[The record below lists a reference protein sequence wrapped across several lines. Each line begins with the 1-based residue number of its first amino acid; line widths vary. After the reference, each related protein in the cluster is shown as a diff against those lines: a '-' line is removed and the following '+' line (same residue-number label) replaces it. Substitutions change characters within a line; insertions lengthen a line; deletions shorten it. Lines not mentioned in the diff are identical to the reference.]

1 MMLAPVAT
9 GSLDKTAL
17 LRLYETMLLIREA
30 ESRMVA
36 LYQRGEF
43 KGHVL
48 PALGQEAI
56 PAALSL
62 VLRPTDYVVTGH
74 RGGGHYIAHGG
85 NLDGMFAE
93 YYHKATG
100 VMKGRGGQM
109 HLLDR
114 EANVIAGNAIVG
126 AQWVLGTG
134 AALAAR
140 MEGGD
145 RVAVIVGG
153 EGSTNRGTFHEGIN
167 FAAVKKLPAL
177 YVVEFNGYQ
186 MWNPAAEILPVA
198 DLSERAK
205 AYGIPGVTVDGNDP
219 IAVLE
224 AAEALIARARRG
236 EGPALLECKTF
247 KWTDSGT
254 NRRLPKELAEE
265 WMTQRDPVA
274 MFRQRLVEQG
284 ALGEAEDV
292 AVRARVTARVDRA
305 VEFARA
311 SPDVSPTDGLDEVYA
326 TRGTHPASLPAVIA
340 GGDAG
345 RGDPGRGNPAPTD
358 GKPTRYVDAIR
369 DALAEEL
376 SRDPRVF
383 VYGEAIGGE
392 QQGIFKATAGLQE
405 EFGPLRVMETPL
417 SEAAIAGSA
426 IGAAIFG
433 MRPVAEIMFNN
444 LLALVGDELH
454 NQAGKFHYLSG
465 GSITVPAVIRTASW
479 MRVTSG
485 PHHCGLLDAWLMN
498 TPGIKVVSPATPAD
512 AKGLLKAAIRDANPV
527 VFLEHSALYKTE
539 GLVPEGDYI
548 VPIGVANV
556 VRKGRDV
563 SIITYG
569 FLVGESLAA
578 AQMLEEA
585 GLPDGPIDAEVV
597 DLRTLKPL
605 DKATV
610 LASVR
615 KTGRAVVAYEGT
627 KYAGAG
633 AEVAALIAEE
643 SIDWLEGPVV
653 RVAMPDVPYPSNPTL
668 LTEIM
673 IDRHHIIAGVRRA
686 MGII

>member
-1 MMLAPVAT
+1 MLAPVTT
-9 GSLDKTAL
+9 GSLDKAAL
-17 LRLYETMLLIREA
+17 LRIYETMLLIREA
-30 ESRMVA
+30 ESRMVE

-56 PAALSL
+56 PAALSQ
-62 VLRPTDYVVTGH
+62 VLRPTDAVVTGH

-85 NLDGMFAE
+85 DLDGMFAE

-114 EANVIAGNAIVG
+114 NANVIAGNAIVG

-145 RVAVIVGG
+145 RVAVVVGG
-153 EGSTNRGTFHEGIN
+153 EGSSNRGTFHEGLN

-186 MWNPAAEILPVA
+186 MWNPAEEILA
-198 DLSERAK
+198 IRNLSERAA

-219 IAVLE
+219 LAVFE
-224 AAEALIARARRG
+224 AAKELVDRARRG

-265 WMTQRDPVA
+265 WKTQRDPVA
-274 MFRQRLVEQG
+274 LFRQRLIGQG
-284 ALGEAEDV
+284 DLDEAED
-292 AVRARVTARVDRA
+292 AAIRERVKARVDRA
-305 VEFARA
+305 VEFART
-311 SPDVSPTDGLDEVYA
+311 SPEVGPTDGLDEVYA
-326 TRGTHPASLPAVIA
+326 TPAGSPSAALQ
-340 GGDAG
+340 G
-345 RGDPGRGNPAPTD
+345 PTRNL
-358 GKPTRYVDAIR
+358 RYVDAIR
-369 DALAEEL
+369 DALAEEM
-376 SRDPRVF
+376 SRDPKVF

-426 IGAAIFG
+426 VGAAIFG

-465 GSITVPAVIRTASW
+465 GSVSVPAVIRTASW

-512 AKGLLKAAIRDANPV
+512 AKGLLKAAIRDNDPV

-539 GLVPEGDYI
+539 GPVPDGDYI
-548 VPIGVANV
+548 VPIGVATV
-556 VRKGRDV
+556 VRKGRDA

-578 AQMLEEA
+578 AQMLEAE
-585 GLPDGPIDAEVV
+585 GIDLEVI

-605 DKATV
+605 DTVAV

-615 KTGRAVVAYEGT
+615 KTGHAVVAYEGT
-627 KYAGAG
+627 RYAGAG

-643 SIDWLEGPVV
+643 GIDWLEGPVV
-653 RVAMPDVPYPSNPTL
+653 RVAMADVPYPSNPTL

-673 IDRHHIIAGVRRA
+673 VDRHHIIAGVRRA
-686 MGII
+686 MGGM

>member
-1 MMLAPVAT
+1 MLAPVIT
-9 GSLDKTAL
+9 GSLDRAAL
-17 LRLYETMLLIREA
+17 LRIYETMLLIREA
-30 ESRMVA
+30 EGRMVE

-56 PAALSL
+56 PAALS
-62 VLRPTDYVVTGH
+62 VILRPTDYVVTGH

-85 NLDGMFAE
+85 DLDGMFAE

-114 EANVIAGNAIVG
+114 KANVIAGNAIVG

-134 AALAAR
+134 AALAAK

-145 RVAVIVGG
+145 RVAVVVGG
-153 EGSTNRGTFHEGIN
+153 EGSANRGTFHEGIN

-177 YVVEFNGYQ
+177 YIVEFNGYQ
-186 MWNPAAEILPVA
+186 MWNPAEEILA
-198 DLSERAK
+198 IRNLSERAK

-219 IAVLE
+219 LAVV
-224 AAEALIARARRG
+224 AAAQELVDRARRG

-265 WMTQRDPVA
+265 WQTHRDPVA
-274 MFRQRLVEQG
+274 LFRQRLTEQG
-284 ALGEAEDV
+284 ELDDAED
-292 AVRARVTARVDRA
+292 ALIRERVKARVDHA
-305 VEFARA
+305 VEFART
-311 SPDVSPTDGLDEVYA
+311 SPDVNPTDGLNEVYA
-326 TRGTHPASLPAVIA
+326 AANESRVAES
-340 GGDAG
+340 
-345 RGDPGRGNPAPTD
+345 PGPT
-358 GKPTRYVDAIR
+358 KTLRYVDAIR

-376 SRDPRVF
+376 SRDPKVF
-383 VYGEAIGGE
+383 VFGEAIGGE

-426 IGAAIFG
+426 VGAAIFG

-465 GSITVPAVIRTASW
+465 GSVTVPAVIRTASW
-479 MRVTSG
+479 TRVTSG

-498 TPGIKVVSPATPAD
+498 TPGIKVVAPATPAD
-512 AKGLLKAAIRDANPV
+512 AKGLLKAAIRDDNPV

-539 GLVPEGDYI
+539 GPVPEGDYV
-548 VPIGVANV
+548 VPIGVASV
-556 VRKGRDV
+556 VRKGRDL

-569 FLVGESLAA
+569 FLVHESLAA
-578 AQMLEEA
+578 AQMLEEDTA
-585 GLPDGPIDAEVV
+585 LGGIDAEVI

-605 DKATV
+605 DTATV

-627 KYAGAG
+627 KFAGAG

-643 SIDWLEGPVV
+643 CIDWLEGPVV

-668 LTEIM
+668 LTELM
-673 IDRHHIIAGVRRA
+673 IDRHHIIAGARRA
-686 MGII
+686 LGR

>member
-1 MMLAPVAT
+1 
-9 GSLDKTAL
+9 
-17 LRLYETMLLIREA
+17 
-30 ESRMVA
+30 
-36 LYQRGEF
+36 
-43 KGHVL
+43 
-48 PALGQEAI
+48 
-56 PAALSL
+56 
-62 VLRPTDYVVTGH
+62 
-74 RGGGHYIAHGG
+74 
-85 NLDGMFAE
+85 
-93 YYHKATG
+93 
-100 VMKGRGGQM
+100 
-109 HLLDR
+109 
-114 EANVIAGNAIVG
+114 
-126 AQWVLGTG
+126 
-134 AALAAR
+134 

-145 RVAVIVGG
+145 RVAVVVGG

-186 MWNPAAEILPVA
+186 MWNTASEILA
-198 DLSERAK
+198 IRNLSERAA

-219 IAVLE
+219 LAVYE
-224 AAEALIARARRG
+224 AAKDLVDRARRG

-265 WMTQRDPVA
+265 WKTQRDPV
-274 MFRQRLVEQG
+274 MLFRQRLVEQG
-284 ALGEAEDV
+284 ELDDAED
-292 AVRARVTARVDRA
+292 AAIRGRVKTRVDRA
-305 VEFARA
+305 VEFARQ
-311 SPDVSPTDGLDEVYA
+311 SPDVSPTDGLEEVYA
-326 TRGTHPASLPAVIA
+326 TRGTHVSTPSRPNRGRDSAQDALLPIA
-340 GGDAG
+340 EQ
-345 RGDPGRGNPAPTD
+345 
-358 GKPTRYVDAIR
+358 TRTVKYVDAIR
-369 DALAEEL
+369 DALAEEM
-376 SRDPRVF
+376 SRDPKVF
-383 VYGEAIGGE
+383 VFGEAIGGD
-392 QQGIFKATAGLQE
+392 QQGIFKATAGLQD

-426 IGAAIFG
+426 VGAAIFG

-465 GSITVPAVIRTASW
+465 GSVTVPAVIRTASW

-512 AKGLLKAAIRDANPV
+512 AKGLLKAAIRDDDPV

-539 GLVPEGDYI
+539 GPVPEGDYV

-585 GLPDGPIDAEVV
+585 GIDAEVI

-605 DKATV
+605 DQDTV

-627 KYAGAG
+627 KYGGAG

-653 RVAMPDVPYPSNPTL
+653 RAAMPDVPYPSNPTL

-686 MGII
+686 LGVT